1 MGVYDAQI
9 EDTLKKR
16 GDCCILFV
24 WMFCETTLR
33 MNSLVILPL
42 ARKRHSRPGSHEG
55 WETLAPLGPSFWRLL
70 NFNVGS
76 WKTMGRL
83 RSRSQEI

>member
-24 WMFCETTLR
+24 WMFFNRFIEHSSTL
-33 MNSLVILPL
+33 I
-42 ARKRHSRPGSHEG
+42 KREKPFFFIFV
-55 WETLAPLGPSFWRLL
+55 LDDD
-70 NFNVGS
+70 N
-76 WKTMGRL
+76 
-83 RSRSQEI
+83 QDD